1 MPDRVITK
9 ISVLPKPATF
19 REAVRSRLRVAAYAR
34 VSTDHEEQE
43 TSLAAQT
50 DYYQKKIMH
59 HPDWELV
66 EIYVDE
72 GISGCNTKKREGF
85 RSMVQDALDGKIELI
100 IAKSLSRFSRNT
112 VDSLTTIR
120 KLKENG
126 VEVWFEKENIWT
138 FQARGEILL
147 TILSSLSQEEARS
160 ISENVT
166 WGLRKKFADGKFSV
180 GYSRFL
186 GYDKG
191 EDGNLVINEEQAK
204 TVRLIFG
211 LFIEGLT
218 PCAIAKELTKR
229 GILTVT
235 GKSKWNAATINGVLA
250 NEKYT
255 GCARIQKTF
264 TRRTSSRRRW

>member
-1 MPDRVITK
+1 MRRI
-9 ISVLPKPATF
+9 ISRPH
-19 REAVRSRLRVAAYAR
+19 RL
-34 VSTDHEEQE
+34 
-43 TSLAAQT
+43 
-50 DYYQKKIMH
+50 
-59 HPDWELV
+59 
-66 EIYVDE
+66 
-72 GISGCNTKKREGF
+72 
-85 RSMVQDALDGKIELI
+85 

-191 EDGNLVINEEQAK
+191 EDGNLAINEEQAK

-218 PCAIAKELTKR
+218 PCAIAKELTRR

-235 GKSKWNAATINGVLA
+235 GKSKWKRPSRRNRRASTPWRLPGITCHITIGTGKAMRKEAAAERRNLSA
-250 NEKYT
+250 AALFLKWYKNLYNRSAAF
-255 GCARIQKTF
+255 ARINA
-264 TRRTSSRRRW
+264 

>member
-1 MPDRVITK
+1 
-9 ISVLPKPATF
+9 
-19 REAVRSRLRVAAYAR
+19 
-34 VSTDHEEQE
+34 
-43 TSLAAQT
+43 
-50 DYYQKKIMH
+50 
-59 HPDWELV
+59 
-66 EIYVDE
+66 
-72 GISGCNTKKREGF
+72 
-85 RSMVQDALDGKIELI
+85 
-100 IAKSLSRFSRNT
+100 
-112 VDSLTTIR
+112 
-120 KLKENG
+120 
-126 VEVWFEKENIWT
+126 
-138 FQARGEILL
+138 
-147 TILSSLSQEEARS
+147 
-160 ISENVT
+160 VT

-191 EDGNLVINEEQAK
+191 EDGNLAINEEQAK
-204 TVRLIFG
+204 TVWLIFG

-264 TRRTSSRRRW
+264 TPDFLTKKVVKNTGKSPAITPSTINPNMFFKNFMYV